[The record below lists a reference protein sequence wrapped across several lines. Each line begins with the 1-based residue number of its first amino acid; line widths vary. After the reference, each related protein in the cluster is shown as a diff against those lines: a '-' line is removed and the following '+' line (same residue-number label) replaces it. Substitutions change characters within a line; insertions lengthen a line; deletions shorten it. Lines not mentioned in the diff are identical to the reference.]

1 MLEEQILKTIKKY
14 QLIDSGDNIVIG
26 VSGGPDS
33 IALLTVL
40 NKYKKDLNINI
51 VVAHINHMIR
61 SVADEETKYVE
72 EYCKKLNIEIYVK
85 KVSVIELSQDNKIG
99 TEEMGRK
106 IRYEFFEEV
115 LEKTNSNKIV
125 TAHNLNDNAET
136 VLMNILRGT
145 SITGLKGIE
154 KKRDNKFIRP
164 LIECDRKDIEE
175 YCEKNNLNPKYDESN
190 KENIYTRNKV
200 RNLLIPYI
208 EKEFN
213 PNIISTINRLSD
225 LATKENDFIE
235 EIVENEYEK
244 IFVEEREG
252 IILLDLK
259 KFNLLNDVI
268 KSRIIMYTIN
278 KVLGNVQGIE
288 KIHIE
293 DIIKMCKKNI
303 GNKFLTPNKNIK
315 VEINNKKIFFKK
327 LL

>member
-1 MLEEQILKTIKKY
+1 MLEEQILNTIKKY

-40 NKYKKDLNINI
+40 NKYKKDLGINI
-51 VVAHINHMIR
+51 FVAHINHMIR
-61 SVADEETKYVE
+61 DVADEETKYVE
-72 EYCKKLNIEIYVK
+72 DYCKKLNIEVFIKRVP
-85 KVSVIELSQDNKIG
+85 VLGLSQKNKVG

-115 LEKTNSNKIV
+115 LKKTNSNKIV

-164 LIECDRKDIEE
+164 LIECNRNDIEK
-175 YCEKNNLNPKYDESN
+175 YCEDNNLNPKFDESN
-190 KENIYTRNKV
+190 KENVYTRNKV

-213 PNIISTINRLSD
+213 PNIISAINRLSD
-225 LATKENDFIE
+225 LATKENNFIE
-235 EIVENEYEK
+235 EIVEKEFEKKLLKKENEK
-244 IFVEEREG
+244 I
-252 IILLDLK
+252 ILDLK
-259 KFNLLNDVI
+259 RFNELNDVI
-268 KSRIIMYTIN
+268 KSRLILFTIN
-278 KVLGNVQGIE
+278 KLLGNVQGIE

-293 DIIKMCKKNI
+293 DIIKMCKKNV
-303 GNKFLTPNKNIK
+303 GNKYLTPNKHVK
-315 VEINNKKIFFKK
+315 VGVNNKKIFFEK

>member
-259 KFNLLNDVI
+259 KFNLLSDVI